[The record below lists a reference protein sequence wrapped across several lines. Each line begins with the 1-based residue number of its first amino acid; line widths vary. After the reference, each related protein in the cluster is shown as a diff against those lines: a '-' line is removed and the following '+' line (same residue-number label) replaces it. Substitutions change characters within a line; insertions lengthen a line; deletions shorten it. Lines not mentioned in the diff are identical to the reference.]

1 MLLNN
6 PIVKTIKSECAFSLF
21 IDDELIINIS
31 IRHYIIEVAMEEV
44 VGKIWDK
51 WLTSQVTTDHV
62 AAKVHF
68 SELQTQLLIYYRAM
82 GGDGAKS
89 LEIAEKRDLNIRR
102 STMQKIAGSH
112 KQFYLSWQDER
123 SVRLPPFIAL
133 FAEKDLNQSLYFW
146 LTALAAQLDK
156 QSRSGLFYKDMTDWF
171 NDNQQAT
178 RHLIT
183 QYAGLRRIYS
193 QLAHEVL
200 GLRNLELETLLAK
213 EATKTKAT
221 EFFNRDFFNQKDGLT
236 LAEKAI
242 ATVIEIPGAMD
253 KYPHSHKDVLPVPL
267 WLYPPLIT
275 QGAGADFESA
285 DEKNKTQP
293 KRKAGEVQ
301 EIDQRKKAQYVDD
314 NRKTD
319 GLLIFQAEAL
329 MTWTE
334 QINLDRCQSDEDD
347 DTDITE
353 IAKDL
358 DIISL
363 SRHRKASAA
372 RIRFDLDLP
381 AAAQDDLRLGE
392 GILLPEWDYKQQRLV
407 DDACVLQ
414 TMISDEVE
422 PIALSS
428 EYKKLSQDI
437 LALFAHLGLTPYR
450 RKAQKSGDEIDL
462 DAWLDD
468 YALPVKDTSKQAFYI
483 DTQRQNRDVNC
494 LILADLSLSTEAYVD
509 DKQRVIDVIRDSLI
523 VFSEA
528 LARLGDEFAL
538 YGFSSVRSQHVR
550 YHILKNFDMPHS
562 DHVRGRIARIEPG
575 YYTRM
580 GAAIRQSSQLLAER
594 GGANKILLIITDGK
608 PNDLDKYEG
617 RYGIEDTCQAIVEAK
632 LLGLVPYCVT
642 IDKKGHDYLPY
653 LFGHH
658 GFSIVSNAS
667 ELPRVLPKIY
677 LHLTAMH

>member
-1 MLLNN
+1 
-6 PIVKTIKSECAFSLF
+6 
-21 IDDELIINIS
+21 
-31 IRHYIIEVAMEEV
+31 MEEV

-51 WLTSQVTTDHV
+51 WLTSQVTTDHDDT
-62 AAKVHF
+62 KVHF
-68 SELQTQLLIYYRAM
+68 SELQSQLLIYYRAM

-89 LEIAEKRDLNIRR
+89 VEMAEKRELNIHR

-112 KQFYLSWQDER
+112 KQFYVSWQDER
-123 SVRLPPFIAL
+123 SLRLPPYIAL
-133 FAEKDLNQSLYFW
+133 FTDKNLNQSLYFW

-156 QSRSGLFYKDMTDWF
+156 QRRSAELNNHNVGHPDANNSGPVFNQNQHDWF

-178 RHLIT
+178 CHLIT
-183 QYAGLRRIYS
+183 EYAGLRRLYS
-193 QLAHEVL
+193 TLAHEVL
-200 GLRNLELETLLAK
+200 RLRSIEIDASLKKKPTSSLNHH
-213 EATKTKAT
+213 
-221 EFFNRDFFNQKDGLT
+221 FFKGDFFSKDNGLDQ
-236 LAEKAI
+236 AEKAI
-242 ATVIEIPGAMD
+242 ATVLKIPGVINQ
-253 KYPHSHKDVLPVPL
+253 YPPCSKDVLPVPL
-267 WLYPPLIT
+267 WLYPPVDVQG
-275 QGAGADFESA
+275 QGANFDPM
-285 DEKNKTQP
+285 DEKNNQKNS
-293 KRKAGEVQ
+293 KRKPGELQ
-301 EIDQRKKAQYVDD
+301 EIEQRKKAQYTDD

-319 GLLIFQAEAL
+319 GLLVFQAEAL

-347 DTDITE
+347 DADVTE

-363 SRHRKASAA
+363 SRHRKANAA

-381 AAAQDDLRLGE
+381 AAAQDDLRLGD

-407 DDACVLQ
+407 DNACVLQ
-414 TMISDEVE
+414 TMISDDVE
-422 PIALSS
+422 PMALSC
-428 EYKKLSQDI
+428 EYQKLSQDI
-437 LALFAHLGLTPYR
+437 LALFAHIGLTPNR
-450 RKAQKSGDEIDL
+450 RKAQPSGDEIDL
-462 DAWLDD
+462 DAWIDNF
-468 YALPVKDTSKQAFYI
+468 ALPVKDSSKQAFYI

-509 DKQRVIDVIRDSLI
+509 DKQRVIDVIRDSLM

-528 LARLGDEFAL
+528 LTRLGDDFAL

-550 YHILKNFDMPHS
+550 FHILKNFDMPHS

-580 GAAIRQSSQLLAER
+580 GAAIRQSSQLLLQR
-594 GGANKILLIITDGK
+594 GGANKVLLIITDGK
-608 PNDLDKYEG
+608 PNDLDQYEG
-617 RYGIEDTCQAIVEAK
+617 RYGIEDTRQAIVEAK

-653 LFGHH
+653 LFGSN
-658 GFSIVSNAS
+658 GFAIVSNAS

-677 LHLTAMH
+677 LHLTAVH

>member
-1 MLLNN
+1 
-6 PIVKTIKSECAFSLF
+6 
-21 IDDELIINIS
+21 
-31 IRHYIIEVAMEEV
+31 MEEV

-62 AAKVHF
+62 DAKVHF
-68 SELQTQLLIYYRAM
+68 SDLQSQLLVYYRAM

-89 LEIAEKRDLNIRR
+89 LEMAERRDLNIRR
-102 STMQKIAGSH
+102 TTMQKIAGSH

-123 SVRLPPFIAL
+123 SLRLPPSIAL
-133 FAEKDLNQSLYFW
+133 FADKTLNQSLYFW

-156 QSRSGLFYKDMTDWF
+156 QRRSRLNNDEANHSQTNRSQANNSQVATAVMTDWF
-171 NDNQQAT
+171 NDNQQASCE
-178 RHLIT
+178 LLSK
-183 QYAGLRRIYS
+183 YAGLRRLYS
-193 QLAHEVL
+193 TLAHEVL
-200 GLRNLELETLLAK
+200 RLRTAESLAMANVNRASAGQPDTGTPK
-213 EATKTKAT
+213 KTGMF
-221 EFFNRDFFNQKDGLT
+221 FFNRDDGQAQ
-236 LAEKAI
+236 AEKAVM
-242 ATVIEIPGAMD
+242 TVIKIPGSMNTL
-253 KYPHSHKDVLPVPL
+253 PHCSKDVHPVPL
-267 WLYPPLIT
+267 WLYPPIENLGS
-275 QGAGADFESA
+275 GANFDPLDDKSQQS
-285 DEKNKTQP
+285 KP
-293 KRKAGEVQ
+293 KHKSGELPTI
-301 EIDQRKKAQYVDD
+301 EPRKKAQYVDD

-319 GLLIFQAEAL
+319 GLLVFQAEAL

-347 DTDITE
+347 DADITDIAE
-353 IAKDL
+353 DL

-363 SRHRKASAA
+363 SRHRKANAA

-407 DDACVLQ
+407 ENACVLQ

-428 EYKKLSQDI
+428 EYQKLSQDI
-437 LALFAHLGLTPYR
+437 LALFAHIGLTPSR
-450 RKAQKSGDEIDL
+450 RKAQPSGDEIDL
-462 DAWLDD
+462 DAWLDNH
-468 YALPVKDTSKQAFYI
+468 AQPVKDSSKQAFYL

-494 LILADLSLSTEAYVD
+494 LILADLSLSTEAYID
-509 DKQRVIDVIRDSLI
+509 DNQRVIDVIRDSLM

-528 LARLGDEFAL
+528 LTRLGDEFAL

-550 YHILKNFDMPHS
+550 FHILKNFDMPHS

-580 GAAIRQSSQLLAER
+580 GAAIRQSSELLSQR
-594 GGANKILLIITDGK
+594 GGANKVLLIITDGK

-617 RYGIEDTCQAIVEAK
+617 RYGIEDTRQAIVEAK

-653 LFGHH
+653 LFGSN

-677 LHLTAMH
+677 LHLTTAH

>member
-1 MLLNN
+1 
-6 PIVKTIKSECAFSLF
+6 
-21 IDDELIINIS
+21 
-31 IRHYIIEVAMEEV
+31 MEEV

-51 WLTSQVTTDHV
+51 WLTSLVTTDHV
-62 AAKVHF
+62 DAKVHF
-68 SELQTQLLIYYRAM
+68 SELQAQLLVYYRAM
-82 GGDGAKS
+82 GGDIAKS
-89 LEIAEKRDLNIRR
+89 VEVAEKRELNIRR

-112 KQFYLSWQDER
+112 KQFYVSWQDER
-123 SVRLPPFIAL
+123 SLRLPPFIAL
-133 FAEKDLNQSLYFW
+133 FADKDLNQSLYFW

-156 QSRSGLFYKDMTDWF
+156 QRRSPELDRNNSPELVDSLERNNSSEPRSPASTWF
-171 NDNQQAT
+171 NDNQRAT
-178 RHLIT
+178 SYLIT
-183 QYAGLRRIYS
+183 QYAGLRRLYS
-193 QLAHEVL
+193 NLAHEVL
-200 GLRNLELETLLAK
+200 RLRSCEIESTPNAGASTAASMAAK
-213 EATKTKAT
+213 KSARSFISTNISSSFLKGDFLST
-221 EFFNRDFFNQKDGLT
+221 EDGLEQ
-236 LAEKAI
+236 AEKAI
-242 ATVIEIPGAMD
+242 ARVLKIPSAINEF
-253 KYPHSHKDVLPVPL
+253 PACNKDVLPVPL
-267 WLYPPLIT
+267 WIYPSLEI
-275 QGAGADFESA
+275 QGAGADFDTM
-285 DEKNKTQP
+285 DEKNNKTP
-293 KRKAGEVQ
+293 KRKPGELQ
-301 EIDQRKKAQYVDD
+301 EIEQRKKAQYTDD

-319 GLLIFQAEAL
+319 GLLVFQAEAM

-347 DTDITE
+347 DADVTE

-358 DIISL
+358 DVITL
-363 SRHRKASAA
+363 SRHRKANAA

-392 GILLPEWDYKQQRLV
+392 GILLPEWDYKRQRLV
-407 DDACVLQ
+407 DNACVLQ
-414 TMISDEVE
+414 TMISDEVV

-428 EYKKLSQDI
+428 EYQKLSQDI
-437 LALFAHLGLTPYR
+437 LALFAHIGLTPNR
-450 RKAQKSGDEIDL
+450 RKAQQSGDDIDL

-468 YALPVKDTSKQAFYI
+468 YAQPVKDSSKQAFYI

-494 LILADLSLSTEAYVD
+494 LILADLSLSTEAYID
-509 DKQRVIDVIRDSLI
+509 DKQRVIDVIRDSLM

-528 LARLGDEFAL
+528 LARLGDDFAL

-550 YHILKNFDMPHS
+550 YHILKNFDMPYN

-580 GAAIRQSSQLLAER
+580 GAAIRQSSELLSQR
-594 GGANKILLIITDGK
+594 GGANKVLLIITDGK

-617 RYGIEDTCQAIVEAK
+617 RYGIEDTRQAIVEAK

-653 LFGHH
+653 LFGNN

-677 LHLTAMH
+677 LHLTAVH

>member
-1 MLLNN
+1 
-6 PIVKTIKSECAFSLF
+6 
-21 IDDELIINIS
+21 
-31 IRHYIIEVAMEEV
+31 MEEV

-62 AAKVHF
+62 DAKVHF
-68 SELQTQLLIYYRAM
+68 SELQAQLLVYYRAM
-82 GGDGAKS
+82 GGDTAKS
-89 LEIAEKRDLNIRR
+89 IEMAEKREFNIRR

-112 KQFYLSWQDER
+112 KQFYVSWQDER
-123 SVRLPPFIAL
+123 SLRLPPSIAL
-133 FAEKDLNQSLYFW
+133 FDDKDLNQSLYFW

-156 QSRSGLFYKDMTDWF
+156 QRRSPELESNNSPERNNSPELERNSSEPRSPASTWF
-171 NDNQQAT
+171 NDNQRAT
-178 RHLIT
+178 RYLIT
-183 QYAGLRRIYS
+183 QYAGLRRLYS
-193 QLAHEVL
+193 TLAHEVL
-200 GLRNLELETLLAK
+200 RLRSCEIESPPNAGASTAASMAANKQARSLISTNISSSFLK
-213 EATKTKAT
+213 G
-221 EFFNRDFFNQKDGLT
+221 DFFSKEDGLEQ
-236 LAEKAI
+236 AEKAI
-242 ATVIEIPGAMD
+242 ARVLKIPGAINEF
-253 KYPHSHKDVLPVPL
+253 PACSKDVLPVPL
-267 WLYPPLIT
+267 WIYPPLET
-275 QGAGADFESA
+275 QGLGADFDPM
-285 DEKNKTQP
+285 DEKNNNKTP
-293 KRKAGEVQ
+293 KRKPGELQ
-301 EIDQRKKAQYVDD
+301 EIDQRKKAQYTDD

-319 GLLIFQAEAL
+319 GLLVFQAEAL

-347 DTDITE
+347 DADITE

-358 DIISL
+358 DVITL
-363 SRHRKASAA
+363 SRHRKANAA

-407 DDACVLQ
+407 ENACVLQ
-414 TMISDEVE
+414 TMISDEVV

-428 EYKKLSQDI
+428 DYQKLSQDI
-437 LALFAHLGLTPYR
+437 LALFAHIGLTANR
-450 RKAQKSGDEIDL
+450 RKAQQSGDEIDL
-462 DAWLDD
+462 DAWLDN
-468 YALPVKDTSKQAFYI
+468 YALPVKDSSKQAFYI

-494 LILADLSLSTEAYVD
+494 LILADLSLSTEAYID
-509 DKQRVIDVIRDSLI
+509 DKQRVIDVVRDSLM

-528 LARLGDEFAL
+528 LARLGDDFAI

-550 YHILKNFDMPHS
+550 YHILKNFDMPHN

-580 GAAIRQSSQLLAER
+580 GAAIRQSSELLSQR
-594 GGANKILLIITDGK
+594 GGANKVLLIITDGK

-617 RYGIEDTCQAIVEAK
+617 RYGIEDTRQAIVEAK

-653 LFGHH
+653 LFGSN

-677 LHLTAMH
+677 LHLTAVH

>member
-1 MLLNN
+1 
-6 PIVKTIKSECAFSLF
+6 
-21 IDDELIINIS
+21 
-31 IRHYIIEVAMEEV
+31 MEEV

-62 AAKVHF
+62 DAKVHF
-68 SELQTQLLIYYRAM
+68 GELQKQLLIYYRAM
-82 GGDGAKS
+82 GGDGTKS

-133 FAEKDLNQSLYFW
+133 FPEKDLNQSLYFW

-156 QSRSGLFYKDMTDWF
+156 QHRSGLSNHNMLDWF

-183 QYAGLRRIYS
+183 EYDGLRRLYS
-193 QLAHEVL
+193 TLAHGVL
-200 GLRNLELETLLAK
+200 KLRSFELETLQVK
-213 EATKTKAT
+213 NRVKTKAT
-221 EFFNRDFFNQKDGLT
+221 ELFNRDFFSQKDGLI

-242 ATVIEIPGAMD
+242 ATVIKIPGAMD
-253 KYPHSHKDVLPVPL
+253 HYPHSHKDVLPVPL
-267 WLYPPLIT
+267 WFYPPLHP
-275 QGAGADFESA
+275 QGSSADFEPM

-293 KRKAGEVQ
+293 KRKTGEVQ
-301 EIDQRKKAQYVDD
+301 QIEQRKKAQYVDD
-314 NRKTD
+314 KPKTD
-319 GLLIFQAEAL
+319 GLMIFQAEAL

-363 SRHRKASAA
+363 SRHRKANAA

-437 LALFAHLGLTPYR
+437 LALFAHLGLTPLR

-462 DAWLDD
+462 DAWLND
-468 YALPVKDTSKQAFYI
+468 YALPIKDTSKQAFYI
-483 DTQRQNRDVNC
+483 DTKRQNRDVNC
-494 LILADLSLSTEAYVD
+494 LILADLSLSTEAYID
-509 DKQRVIDVIRDSLI
+509 DKQRVIDVIRDSLM

-528 LARLGDEFAL
+528 LTHLGDEFAL

-580 GAAIRQSSQLLAER
+580 GAAIRQSSQLLAKR
-594 GGANKILLIITDGK
+594 SGANKILLIITDGK

-617 RYGIEDTCQAIVEAK
+617 RYGIEDTRQAIVEAK

>member
-1 MLLNN
+1 
-6 PIVKTIKSECAFSLF
+6 
-21 IDDELIINIS
+21 
-31 IRHYIIEVAMEEV
+31 MEEV

-62 AAKVHF
+62 DAKVHF
-68 SELQTQLLIYYRAM
+68 SELQKQLLVYYRAM
-82 GGDGAKS
+82 GGDETKS
-89 LEIAEKRDLNIRR
+89 LEIAEKRDLNIHR
-102 STMQKIAGSH
+102 STLQKIAGSH

-133 FAEKDLNQSLYFW
+133 FPEKDLNQSLYFW
-146 LTALAAQLDK
+146 LAALAAQLDK
-156 QSRSGLFYKDMTDWF
+156 QRRSDLSKQTIFDWF
-171 NDNQQAT
+171 NDNQRAT
-178 RHLIT
+178 RHLIAE
-183 QYAGLRRIYS
+183 YAGLRRIYS
-193 QLAHEVL
+193 KLAHEVL
-200 GLRNLELETLLAK
+200 TLRSHQFETLQVK
-213 EATKTKAT
+213 NRVKTRAT
-221 EFFNRDFFNQKDGLT
+221 ELFNRDFFSPKEGLI

-242 ATVIEIPGAMD
+242 ATVIDIPGAMD
-253 KYPHSHKDVLPVPL
+253 QFPHSHNDVLPVPL
-267 WLYPPLIT
+267 WFYPPLHL
-275 QGAGADFESA
+275 QGSSGDFEPT
-285 DEKNKTQP
+285 DEKNNTQP
-293 KRKAGEVQ
+293 KRKTGEVQ
-301 EIDQRKKAQYVDD
+301 QIEQRKKAQYLDD
-314 NRKTD
+314 KCKTD
-319 GLLIFQAEAL
+319 GLMIFQAEAL
-329 MTWTE
+329 TTWTE

-363 SRHRKASAA
+363 SRHRKANAA

-414 TMISDEVE
+414 TMVSDEVE

-437 LALFAHLGLTPYR
+437 MDLFAYVGLTPLR

-462 DAWLDD
+462 DAWLND
-468 YALPVKDTSKQAFYI
+468 YALPIKDTSKQAFYI
-483 DTQRQNRDVNC
+483 DTKRQNRDVNC
-494 LILADLSLSTEAYVD
+494 LILADLSLSTEAYID
-509 DKQRVIDVIRDSLI
+509 DKQRVIDVIRDSLM

-528 LARLGDEFAL
+528 LTHLGDEFAL

-580 GAAIRQSSQLLAER
+580 GAAIRQSSQLLAKR
-594 GGANKILLIITDGK
+594 NGANKILLIITDGK

-617 RYGIEDTCQAIVEAK
+617 RYGIEDTRQAIVEAK

-642 IDKKGHDYLPY
+642 IDKKGHDYLSY

>member
-1 MLLNN
+1 
-6 PIVKTIKSECAFSLF
+6 
-21 IDDELIINIS
+21 
-31 IRHYIIEVAMEEV
+31 MEEV

-62 AAKVHF
+62 DTKVHF
-68 SELQTQLLIYYRAM
+68 SELQSQLLIYYRAM

-89 LEIAEKRDLNIRR
+89 IEMAEKRELNIHR

-112 KQFYLSWQDER
+112 KQFYVSWQDER
-123 SVRLPPFIAL
+123 SLRLPPYIAL
-133 FAEKDLNQSLYFW
+133 FTDENLNQSLYFW

-156 QSRSGLFYKDMTDWF
+156 QRRSAQLNTHDTNNHDANNSGSVLNQNQNDWF

-178 RHLIT
+178 CHLIT
-183 QYAGLRRIYS
+183 EYAGLRRLYS
-193 QLAHEVL
+193 TLAHEVL
-200 GLRNLELETLLAK
+200 RLRSIEIDASLKKQPTSSLSHH
-213 EATKTKAT
+213 
-221 EFFNRDFFNQKDGLT
+221 FFKGDFFSKDNGLEQ
-236 LAEKAI
+236 AEKAI
-242 ATVIEIPGAMD
+242 ATVLKIPGVINQ
-253 KYPHSHKDVLPVPL
+253 YPPCSKDVLPVPL
-267 WLYPPLIT
+267 WLYPPVDVQG
-275 QGAGADFESA
+275 QGANFDPM
-285 DEKNKTQP
+285 DEKNNQKNS
-293 KRKAGEVQ
+293 KRKPGELQ
-301 EIDQRKKAQYVDD
+301 EIEQRKKAQYTDD

-319 GLLIFQAEAL
+319 GLLVFQAEAL

-347 DTDITE
+347 DADVTE

-363 SRHRKASAA
+363 SRHRKANAA

-381 AAAQDDLRLGE
+381 AAAQDDLRLGD

-407 DDACVLQ
+407 DNACVLQ
-414 TMISDEVE
+414 TMISDDVE
-422 PIALSS
+422 PMALSS
-428 EYKKLSQDI
+428 EYQKLSQDI
-437 LALFAHLGLTPYR
+437 LALFAHIGLTPNR
-450 RKAQKSGDEIDL
+450 RKAQPSGDEIDL
-462 DAWLDD
+462 DAWIDNF
-468 YALPVKDTSKQAFYI
+468 ALPVKDSSKQAFYI

-494 LILADLSLSTEAYVD
+494 LILADLSLSTEAYID
-509 DKQRVIDVIRDSLI
+509 DKQRVIDVIRDSLM

-528 LARLGDEFAL
+528 LTRLGDDFAL

-550 YHILKNFDMPHS
+550 FHILKNFDMPHS

-580 GAAIRQSSQLLAER
+580 GAAIRQSSQLLSQR
-594 GGANKILLIITDGK
+594 GGANKVLLIITDGK
-608 PNDLDKYEG
+608 PNDLDQYEG
-617 RYGIEDTCQAIVEAK
+617 RYGIEDTRQAIVEAK

-653 LFGHH
+653 LFGSN
-658 GFSIVSNAS
+658 GFAIVSNAS

-677 LHLTAMH
+677 LHLTAVH

>member
-1 MLLNN
+1 
-6 PIVKTIKSECAFSLF
+6 
-21 IDDELIINIS
+21 
-31 IRHYIIEVAMEEV
+31 MEEV

-62 AAKVHF
+62 DAKVHF
-68 SELQTQLLIYYRAM
+68 GELQKQLLIYYRAM
-82 GGDGAKS
+82 GGDGTKS

-133 FAEKDLNQSLYFW
+133 FPEKDLNQSLYFW

-156 QSRSGLFYKDMTDWF
+156 QHRSGLSNHNMLDWF

-183 QYAGLRRIYS
+183 EYDGLRRLYS
-193 QLAHEVL
+193 TLAHEVL
-200 GLRNLELETLLAK
+200 KLRSFELETLQVK
-213 EATKTKAT
+213 NRVKTKAT
-221 EFFNRDFFNQKDGLT
+221 ELFNRDFFSQKDGLI

-242 ATVIEIPGAMD
+242 ATVIKIPGAMD
-253 KYPHSHKDVLPVPL
+253 HYPHSHKDVLPVPL
-267 WLYPPLIT
+267 WFYPPLHS
-275 QGAGADFESA
+275 QGSSADFEPM

-293 KRKAGEVQ
+293 KRKTGEVQ
-301 EIDQRKKAQYVDD
+301 QIEQRKKAQYVDD
-314 NRKTD
+314 KPKTD
-319 GLLIFQAEAL
+319 GLMIFQAEAL

-363 SRHRKASAA
+363 SRHRKANAA

-437 LALFAHLGLTPYR
+437 LALFAHLGLTPLR

-462 DAWLDD
+462 DAWLND
-468 YALPVKDTSKQAFYI
+468 YALPIKDTSKQAFYI
-483 DTQRQNRDVNC
+483 DTKRQNRDVNC
-494 LILADLSLSTEAYVD
+494 LILADLSLSTEAYID
-509 DKQRVIDVIRDSLI
+509 DKQRVIDVIRDSLM

-528 LARLGDEFAL
+528 LTHLGDEFAL

-580 GAAIRQSSQLLAER
+580 GAAIRQSSQLLAKR
-594 GGANKILLIITDGK
+594 SGANKILLIITDGK

-617 RYGIEDTCQAIVEAK
+617 RYGIEDTRQAIVEAK

>member
-1 MLLNN
+1 
-6 PIVKTIKSECAFSLF
+6 
-21 IDDELIINIS
+21 
-31 IRHYIIEVAMEEV
+31 MEEV

-62 AAKVHF
+62 DAKVHF
-68 SELQTQLLIYYRAM
+68 GELQKQLLIYYRAM
-82 GGDGAKS
+82 GGDGTKS

-133 FAEKDLNQSLYFW
+133 FPEKDLNQSLYFW

-156 QSRSGLFYKDMTDWF
+156 QHRSGLSNHNMLDWF

-183 QYAGLRRIYS
+183 EYDGLRRLYS
-193 QLAHEVL
+193 TLAHGVL
-200 GLRNLELETLLAK
+200 KLRSFELETLQVK
-213 EATKTKAT
+213 NRVKTKAT
-221 EFFNRDFFNQKDGLT
+221 ELFNRDFFSQKDGLI

-242 ATVIEIPGAMD
+242 ATVIKIPGAMD
-253 KYPHSHKDVLPVPL
+253 HYPHSHKDVLPVPL
-267 WLYPPLIT
+267 WFYPPLHP
-275 QGAGADFESA
+275 QGSSADFEPM

-293 KRKAGEVQ
+293 KRKTGEVQ
-301 EIDQRKKAQYVDD
+301 QIEQRKKAQYVDD
-314 NRKTD
+314 KPKTD
-319 GLLIFQAEAL
+319 GLMIFQAEAL

-363 SRHRKASAA
+363 SRHRKANAA

-437 LALFAHLGLTPYR
+437 LALFAHLGLTPLR

-462 DAWLDD
+462 DAWLND
-468 YALPVKDTSKQAFYI
+468 YALPIKDTSKQAFYI
-483 DTQRQNRDVNC
+483 DTKRQSRDVNC
-494 LILADLSLSTEAYVD
+494 LILADLSLSTEAYID
-509 DKQRVIDVIRDSLI
+509 DKQRVIDVIRDSLM

-528 LARLGDEFAL
+528 LTHLGDEFAL

-580 GAAIRQSSQLLAER
+580 GAAIRQSSQLLAKR
-594 GGANKILLIITDGK
+594 SGANKILLIITDGK

-617 RYGIEDTCQAIVEAK
+617 RYGIEDTRQAIVEAK